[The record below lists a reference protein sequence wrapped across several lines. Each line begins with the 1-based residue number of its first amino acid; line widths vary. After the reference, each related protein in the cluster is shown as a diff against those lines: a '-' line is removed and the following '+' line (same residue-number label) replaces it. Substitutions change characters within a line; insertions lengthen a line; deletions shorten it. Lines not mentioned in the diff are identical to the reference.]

1 MGRIREGASPPP
13 SGVTRTMRRGLRP
26 SCGRIRRMVALVAWT
41 LLAFCV
47 HGVGGQDPEFELAF
61 PSPPPPGPTAPSYLP
76 G

>member
-1 MGRIREGASPPP
+1 MGRIREGASPLA
-13 SGVTRTMRRGLRP
+13 SGVTRTMRRGVRP
-26 SCGRIRRMVALVAWT
+26 WWGRISVQVPLVAGT

-47 HGVGGQDPEFELAF
+47 CGVGGQDPEFVLAF

>member
-1 MGRIREGASPPP
+1 MGRIREGASPLA
-13 SGVTRTMRRGLRP
+13 SGGTRSMRRGVRP
-26 SCGRIRRMVALVAWT
+26 SCGRIRLHVPLVAWT

-47 HGVGGQDPEFELAF
+47 CGVGGQDPEFELAC

>member
-1 MGRIREGASPPP
+1 
-13 SGVTRTMRRGLRP
+13 
-26 SCGRIRRMVALVAWT
+26 MVALVAWT

-47 HGVGGQDPEFELAF
+47 CGVGGQDPEFELAF